1 MSFKVKLR
9 VAVALSLKARLRLAI
24 VVLVTL
30 VVVAMS
36 LLYLYDF
43 TRMSFGN
50 ASSRADLVAD
60 QIETYLVDHLSQQT
74 AIRGLHPNSVQ
85 EWKDA
90 WTGIVRDDP
99 DVTGMLRRS
108 LATAE
113 VVLAIVVTD
122 DHGKVLAASDPTL
135 LNKTLAPA
143 EDLDDV
149 HKGWW
154 FGALWDLM
162 MRREDY
168 LKTRPLGFEDTKQV
182 LFKITVVIRSVLLRH
197 NIQPA
202 FNNLALAFG
211 SSLFIAIFL
220 GSVLPNLLLDPL
232 QRVSRSIDL
241 IRAGQF
247 ESVGRPRGESRE
259 FADVHSKL
267 SLLGEQYRGA
277 KQDALELRS
286 NIEQLL
292 QRLEESVLLFDHT
305 GRLRMAGEAVE
316 HMLDKTRAEL
326 AGRPYDE
333 IFPPSTALGGIVGN
347 ALRHREA
354 VRDQLVTIPRDGAAP
369 VRLLVSVEVLGR
381 GPGQDEMGTLV
392 TLRDLESRRQLEHQ
406 LDVSTR
412 LAAISRL
419 TGGVAH
425 EIKNPLNAMALHLE
439 VLKSKLE
446 GQQPEV
452 DVITREIKRLD
463 TVVKTFLNFNK
474 PVELKARPIDLSDL
488 VERVLALV
496 AIDAQAKNIE
506 IDTALQ
512 DKLWI
517 NGDPDLLLQ
526 AILNVINNG
535 LEAMIHGGKLSLRT
549 MSDGDECQLS
559 ISDAGPGI
567 APEIQERVF
576 NLYFTT
582 KERGSGIGLAMTFRV
597 VQLHSGT
604 IDFVSDL
611 GKGTTFRLRFPRMVD
626 YQGAVLASSITTS

>member
-9 VAVALSLKARLRLAI
+9 IAIAMSLKARLRIAI
-24 VVLVTL
+24 VALVTL
-30 VVVAMS
+30 VVVGMS
-36 LLYLYDF
+36 MLYLYDF
-43 TRMSFGN
+43 TRMSFST
-50 ASSRADLVAD
+50 ASGRADLIAD
-60 QIETYLVDHLSQQT
+60 QVEMYLVDYLTQQT
-74 AIRGLHPNSVQ
+74 AVRGLHPNSVE
-85 EWKDA
+85 EWKSA

-99 DVTGMLRRS
+99 DVTGMLKRS

-113 VVLAIVVTD
+113 LVLAIVVTD
-122 DHGKVLAASDPTL
+122 EHGHVLAASDPTL
-135 LNKTLAPA
+135 LNQTMLPA
-143 EDLDDV
+143 EDLHDV
-149 HKGWW
+149 QKGWW

-168 LKTRPLGFEDTKQV
+168 LTTRPIGFADTKQV
-182 LFKITVVIRSVLLRH
+182 LFKVTVVIRSVLLRH
-197 NIQPA
+197 AIQPA

-211 SSLFIAIFL
+211 ASLFIAIFL

-247 ESVGRPRGESRE
+247 ESVSQPRGESRE

-267 SLLGEQYRGA
+267 TLLGEQYRGA
-277 KQDALELRS
+277 KQDALELRT

-292 QRLEESVLLFDHT
+292 LRLEESVLLFDNT
-305 GRLRMAGEAVE
+305 GRLRMAGEPVE
-316 HMLDKTRAEL
+316 HMLDQTRAEL
-326 AGRPYDE
+326 AGRSYEE
-333 IFPPSTALGGIVGN
+333 IFPPSTALGGVIGN
-347 ALRHREA
+347 ALRNHEA

-381 GPGQDEMGTLV
+381 GPGQEEMGTLV

-406 LDVSTR
+406 LDLATR

-439 VLKSKLE
+439 VLKGKLD

-452 DVITREIKRLD
+452 EVITREIKRLD

-474 PVELKARPIDLSDL
+474 PVELKARPIDLSEL
-488 VERVLALV
+488 VEQVLALV
-496 AIDAQAKNIE
+496 AIDAQSKNIE

-517 NGDPDLLLQ
+517 NGDRDLLLQ
-526 AILNVINNG
+526 AILNIVNNG
-535 LEAMIHGGKLSLRT
+535 LEAMVNGGRLSLRT
-549 MSDGDECQLS
+549 MADGDECQIA

-567 APEIQERVF
+567 APEIQDRVF
-576 NLYFTT
+576 HLYFTT

-604 IDFVSDL
+604 IDFVSEL

-626 YQGAVLASSITTS
+626 YQGAVLASSVTTS